1 MKKMQAVFFVI
12 AVVSVF
18 VLSFLIGRAT
28 ALRKHDEDVKNS
40 ESIYTGTVPL
50 PEGYE
55 VMPYY
60 NSEN

>member
-50 PEGYE
+50 PEL
-55 VMPYY
+55 
-60 NSEN
+60 